1 MAAIKFDIT
10 GDNKNV
16 LDSFNGVQQGVRK
29 MQAQVE
35 KSGQSVETMFQRVTS
50 SALGGIKQL
59 AAGVA
64 GLTALMES
72 GQFLKSLYSDMG
84 KFNVAMKEV
93 STLSEEVT
101 NNLEAYKEKVV
112 ELCTQIAI
120 APEEAA
126 KALYQ
131 IESAGHHGADGL
143 NVLEQAAKG
152 AIGGVTETE
161 VAADAITTILNSYK
175 MEASEAARIND
186 LLFTTVRLGK
196 TTYGELGR
204 VIAQVT
210 PVASAYGVAIEDV
223 LAAVASLT
231 KSGTK
236 TSIAVRQVRDAIT
249 ATTASLGDGTFKTR
263 TFLEAMD
270 EVAEKTKGSE
280 SALKSDLSKLS
291 AMNAVL
297 ALTGQNAASA
307 KQDFIE
313 MQNSTG
319 AATEAYEKMANTAGN
334 ATTRLRNNLFAYF
347 MPIGDE
353 IRSMSKSI
361 AEALNEAFDDGS
373 MQTALGT
380 LEAFI
385 ASYAVYRGM
394 LAANGLK
401 NSLVASSEVAAT
413 NAAYQAEIA
422 QLQTIIPLKEA
433 EAKSDIEIAVAEGR
447 LTPEKA
453 ALITSLRE
461 EAAAHLANLQAQA
474 AEAKAAFEEATTLSA
489 QIALRLEEA
498 EAAVAAAE
506 MKYQAAVRS
515 GSATAVESAE
525 LELNTAISTKNG
537 VAKELQA
544 ARQVAS
550 TAATKASTTAKI
562 AESAAT
568 VVDTAAQKADATAT
582 GVLAGVKLTLKRAI
596 DAVNASFLASPLFW
610 MGAVIVGVTYGIYK
624 LCTAESDAERATR
637 KANEAMEEQNKLN
650 DERRDK
656 VQNLLRTIQDKNQT
670 ELAQLAAYNELKGLV
685 PDITDKYSQQALA
698 AMDAAESQKEL
709 NGELEK
715 QQYDEAKQKVEE
727 YRKEVQRLKS
737 IIGDGTPSLT
747 AMYQSQYTGRN
758 YQVTAQRQLPDVEAQ
773 LKVWEGV
780 VQRYEKLQAE
790 LAEQSKPIEIRIQEA
805 KDNVAVKQEIVD
817 FYKDAVELT
826 EHWQLANEQIDFST
840 GETRL
845 EAFIREAEADLE
857 GMRHKLEAD
866 PFNVNLEMAYEEKQK
881 ILDGLK
887 EMKRNAEQGGFNQMD
902 FMLNM
907 RWNIDYQTLQTQ
919 LQNAIAKLQGLT
931 SQTVAGNATS
941 LQEEYDAARIRFEA
955 AQKALANIDANRA
968 QYTKEQRIAAESE
981 LKTAKENYAAV
992 GGDPD
997 GKKGRSAAN
1006 DAKRQA
1012 NERAQRLKAEQ
1023 KYNEM
1028 LRKQRVERERAARD
1042 LELSTTQATID
1053 AMEEGSEKT
1062 LAQINLDFEKQK
1074 EEIERGYIDLKQKKI
1089 DQARQ
1094 LWEANPANKGKLFD
1108 ESSVDTSYTEDE
1120 TENYKALLAAAEA
1133 EHKRHIEE
1141 LQRQN
1146 MQYLYDY
1153 VKEYGS
1159 IQDRRAAI
1167 AAEYADKIAKEQNA
1181 IQKAALE
1188 KERDNLLAE
1197 LDIQELQNSIDWETV
1212 FDNLDRLSTEA
1223 LRRLKAKLKASL
1235 DMKDISPENA
1245 QILAEKILEIEDKIT
1260 ERTNIWTSLIPALRE
1275 RERLTRAAAEA
1286 QEDYNRKLREQQ
1298 EAMDKVFGLQV
1309 DIIDQIK
1316 QVVGEDMH
1324 VDLDLH
1330 TVTPDQKLD
1339 IFELYGIDETSEAG
1353 QRLTDA
1359 FDQLQIASTDLGK
1372 SMEETSNAQKRV
1384 SNANAMLSGSSI
1396 GDIFKNA
1403 QQSAGGGIMGIINL
1417 VNENSQSLADFVDKV
1432 GLENTDFGQSVHGF
1446 SDGVSGFTNAVSSL
1460 AKGDVIGAVNGVL
1473 DGIAGFGKMGI
1484 NAFIGGGNEDD
1495 MEKEI
1500 AELSRVNEILSDSIE
1515 RLAQRISDSTSTNKE
1530 SVESYQKALAAERE
1544 WEANQRKKIDD
1555 RASEYANSGYG
1566 FLGLGG
1572 KHSFNANAQGGGWQ
1586 GWADFNRVL
1595 REHGYSSTVNSASSM
1610 WNLTPEELELL
1621 RDFAPSRW
1629 AELFATDG
1637 HRNPQ
1642 DLVNEY
1648 IERSGKL
1655 DELTSVLNEKLTGY
1669 SWDGFMD
1676 SYKSMLKNLDST
1688 TEDFAD
1694 HIQELITNALI
1705 ESFVN
1710 ETLKEDI
1717 KALYD
1722 YIAEA
1727 SADGM
1732 IDAAEKAEIERKNQA
1747 ISDKSLLWR
1756 ENMQASGMIKSSS
1769 NPYEQ
1774 NGTSGG
1780 WASMGQDTA
1789 DELNGRFTALQMSG
1803 EKISE
1808 GITTMVTT
1816 LSALSALADGRNL
1829 TLIEIR
1835 NLMITNNAF
1844 LEDILEANKK
1854 AYGKFEQQLDKIV
1867 TQTK

>member
-624 LCTAESDAERATR
+624 LCTAESAHDAAVR
-637 KANEAMEEQNKLN
+637 KSNEAMEEQAQRLE
-650 DERRDK
+650 ERK
-656 VQNLLRTIQDKNQT
+656 NNMMSLIRTIQDKNAT
-670 ELAQLAAYNELKGLV
+670 ELQQVDAYNQLKTIAPEL
-685 PDITDKYSQQALA
+685 TQKYTQQQIALLDLN
-698 AMDAAESQKEL
+698 DAQKEL
-709 NGELEK
+709 NQSLDDVKFEEARRNVEKYEQAIKDIEDIMEQDARYNGGRNAIFNLGQLDRAEENLAQAKKVFNELMRLRRE
-715 QQYDEAKQKVEE
+715 VEE
-727 YRKEVQRLKS
+727 KAKEEAIPIEVRIQ
-737 IIGDGTPSLT
+737 
-747 AMYQSQYTGRN
+747 
-758 YQVTAQRQLPDVEAQ
+758 TAQ
-773 LKVWEGV
+773 
-780 VQRYEKLQAE
+780 
-790 LAEQSKPIEIRIQEA
+790 
-805 KDNVAVKQEIVD
+805 DNVEVMQEIHD
-817 FYKDAVELT
+817 FYAQAIDLT

-857 GMRHKLEAD
+857 GMRQKLEAD

-887 EMKRNAEQGGFNQMD
+887 EIKRNAEQGGFNRMD
-902 FMLNM
+902 FMLDM
-907 RWNIDYQTLQTQ
+907 KWNINYTALQNQ
-919 LQNAIAKLQGLT
+919 LQAAIGKLQGLT
-931 SQTVAGNATS
+931 AGTVEGGAVS
-941 LQEEYDAARIRFEA
+941 LQMEYDAAQKRYEA
-955 AQKALANIDANRA
+955 AVKALQNIDANRA

-1028 LRKQRVERERAARD
+1028 LRKQRVERERAAKD
-1042 LELSTTQATID
+1042 LEFSTTQATID

-1133 EHKRHIEE
+1133 EHKRHLEE

-1245 QILAEKILEIEDKIT
+1245 QVLAEKILEIEDKIT

-1544 WEANQRKKIDD
+1544 WEANQRKEIRN
-1555 RASEYANSGYG
+1555 RASEYANTGYG

-1572 KHSFNANAQGGGWQ
+1572 KSSFNANAQGGGWQ

-1756 ENMQASGMIKSSS
+1756 ENIQASGMIKSSS